1 MSWICMKL
9 NEEGVRSTVCQEVVR
24 ASQSMVTICIMLLLP
39 RGPLASHDK
48 NRQANSMLHNY

>member
-1 MSWICMKL
+1 MKL

-24 ASQSMVTICIMLLLP
+24 ASQRMVTICIMLLLP